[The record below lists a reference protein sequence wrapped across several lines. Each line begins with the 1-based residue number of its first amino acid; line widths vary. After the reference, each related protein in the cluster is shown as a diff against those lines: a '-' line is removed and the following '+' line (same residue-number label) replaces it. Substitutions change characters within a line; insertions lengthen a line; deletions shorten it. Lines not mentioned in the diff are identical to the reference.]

1 MEPWMIDL
9 VFAISPIIILIYM
22 MTKKHSVPSHVAL
35 PATALLIYAIKL
47 IYFGSD
53 PNLINAT
60 VINGLLSAW
69 TPILII
75 WGAILLFKTMEYT
88 GSMDVI
94 RRWLNEI
101 SDNGVAQLMII
112 GWAFAFMI
120 EGASGFGTPAALAAP
135 ILVGLG
141 FDPLR
146 VSILCLIMNS
156 VPVSF
161 GAVGTPTWFGMGQ
174 LGLSNSQFLEIGR
187 YSALTHAVAGL
198 FIPIIALL
206 SVLEWKVVKRNL
218 VFIYLSVLS
227 CVVPYFLLATF
238 NYEFPALMGGAVGLI
253 MSVFLARKGV
263 GLERERREIAICRQ
277 TVSLPVVIK
286 ATFPLWGTVVV
297 LLVTRIPQLGIKAL
311 LTDSTSFVNV
321 SLGSLAQLDISR
333 SLVLT
338 VEAIYGANSTWQFQT
353 LYIPALIP
361 FLLISVCAFVVFQL
375 RGMLIRQLFLETYQ
389 RMANPITA
397 LLGALVMVK
406 LLMIDGQQSM
416 VMIVGEFFAKII
428 GQNWSY
434 FASYLGA
441 LGSFFS
447 GSATI
452 SNLTFGGI
460 QQSIAGELG
469 LELSVILSMQS
480 VGAAMGNMVCINN
493 IVAVCS
499 ILGIANQE
507 GFILKRTVVP
517 MVLYGVIAGIV
528 CYFL

>member
-9 VFAISPIIILIYM
+9 LFAVSPIVILIYL
-22 MTKKHSVPSHVAL
+22 MTKKKSVPSHVAL
-35 PATALLIYAIKL
+35 PAIAILIYLIKL

-53 PNLINAT
+53 PNVINAT
-60 VINGLLSAW
+60 VVNGLLSAW

-101 SDNGVAQLMII
+101 SDNSVAQLMII

-174 LGLSNSQFLEIGR
+174 LGLGSSQFIEIGR
-187 YSALTHAVAGL
+187 YSALIHMAAGL

-206 SVLEWKVVKRNL
+206 NVLKWKTVKKNL
-218 VFIYLSVLS
+218 VFVYLSVLS
-227 CVVPYFLLATF
+227 CVVPYYLLATV
-238 NYEFPALMGGAVGLI
+238 NYEFPALMGGAAGLI
-253 MSVFLARKGV
+253 MSVLLAKMGV
-263 GLERERREIAICRQ
+263 GLEKEVREIPVHRQ
-277 TVSLPVVIK
+277 TVSLPVVMK

-311 LTDSTSFVNV
+311 LTDSTSFVTV
-321 SLGSLAQLDISR
+321 GLGSLAQLQISR

-338 VEAIYGANSTWQFQT
+338 VEAIFGTDSTWQFQT
-353 LYIPALIP
+353 LYIPAVIP

-375 RGMLIRQLFLETYQ
+375 RGVLIRQLFAETYQ
-389 RMANPITA
+389 RMVNPIAA

-416 VMIVGEFFAKII
+416 VMIMGDFFANAV
-428 GQNWSY
+428 GQNWAY

-469 LELSVILSMQS
+469 LNLSIILSMQS

-507 GFILKRTVVP
+507 GFILKKTVVP
-517 MVLYGVIAGIV
+517 MVLYGVIAAIV
-528 CYFL
+528 CVFL